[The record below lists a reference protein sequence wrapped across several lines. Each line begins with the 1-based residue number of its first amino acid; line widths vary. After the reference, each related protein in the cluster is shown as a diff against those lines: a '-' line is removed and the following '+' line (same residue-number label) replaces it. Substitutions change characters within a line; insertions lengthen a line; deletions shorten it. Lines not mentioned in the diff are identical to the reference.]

1 MTLPVAANSE
11 IRRNRIYHE
20 GHFGGVKCNGYF
32 CLADEGAC
40 TGGRFADRHRRYM
53 KVESVTFKDENNMD
67 QEFYVVEQT
76 RVNGTNYLLVA
87 DSPEGDAEALILK
100 DISDVG
106 SEEAEYVPVED
117 DALLEALMKIFAEL
131 MEDDVEIRL

>member
-1 MTLPVAANSE
+1 M
-11 IRRNRIYHE
+11 
-20 GHFGGVKCNGYF
+20 
-32 CLADEGAC
+32 
-40 TGGRFADRHRRYM
+40 
-53 KVESVTFKDENNMD
+53 ESVTFKDENNMD